1 MSDHDEDK
9 VNRLP
14 FWLVG
19 GAAGLA
25 AAATVFFSVWGWETG
40 RIPGAGKAAAAS
52 AASAPAAEGSATAA
66 ASAASEPAKHA
77 EASAPA
83 VAASAAASATTA
95 STAAPAAAATSAAS
109 AATPAAAASAPAAA
123 AAVDGDTAKVTVEN
137 GVVKFYF
144 ATGKADVAPNS
155 VEALKDVLAG
165 VKAGKKAI
173 VSGYNDSTGNA
184 AANEE
189 LAKNRALAVRSALLG
204 FGVPESQIELRKPA
218 NTEAGQGNNAEA
230 RRVEVVLE

>member
-19 GAAGLA
+19 GAVGLA

-40 RIPGAGKAAAAS
+40 RIPGAEKAAAAS
-52 AASAPAAEGSATAA
+52 AAASAPAAEGGATAA
-66 ASAASEPAKHA
+66 ASAASEPAHHA

-83 VAASAAASATTA
+83 VAASAAASAATPAVAA
-95 STAAPAAAATSAAS
+95 SEAPAAPAASAS
-109 AATPAAAASAPAAA
+109 VPAAA

-165 VKAGKKAI
+165 VKAGKKAV

-204 FGVPESQIELRKPA
+204 FGVPESQIELRTPA
-218 NTEAGQGNNAEA
+218 NTEAGQGNSAEA

>member
-19 GAAGLA
+19 GAVGLA

-40 RIPGAGKAAAAS
+40 RIPGAEKAAAAS
-52 AASAPAAEGSATAA
+52 AAASAPAAEGGATAA
-66 ASAASEPAKHA
+66 ASAASEPAHHA

-83 VAASAAASATTA
+83 VAASAAASAATPAVAA
-95 STAAPAAAATSAAS
+95 SEAPAAPAASAS
-109 AATPAAAASAPAAA
+109 VPAAA

-165 VKAGKKAI
+165 VKAGKKAV

-218 NTEAGQGNNAEA
+218 NTEAGQGNSAEA

>member
-40 RIPGAGKAAAAS
+40 RIPGAEKTAAAS
-52 AASAPAAEGSATAA
+52 AAASAPAVEGGATAA
-66 ASAASEPAKHA
+66 ASAASKPAHHA
-77 EASAPA
+77 DASAPA
-83 VAASAAASATTA
+83 VAESA
-95 STAAPAAAATSAAS
+95 AAS
-109 AATPAAAASAPAAA
+109 AATPAVAASEAPAAPAASAPAASAPAAA

-144 ATGKADVAPNS
+144 ATGKAEVAANS

-165 VKAGKKAI
+165 VKAGKKAV

>member
-19 GAAGLA
+19 GAVGLA

-40 RIPGAGKAAAAS
+40 RIPGAEKAAAAS
-52 AASAPAAEGSATAA
+52 AAASAPAAEGGATAA
-66 ASAASEPAKHA
+66 ASAASESAHHA

-83 VAASAAASATTA
+83 VAASAAASAATPAVAA
-95 STAAPAAAATSAAS
+95 SEAPAAPAAPAAS
-109 AATPAAAASAPAAA
+109 ASVPAAA

-155 VEALKDVLAG
+155 VEALKDVLSG
-165 VKAGKKAI
+165 VKAGKKAV

-218 NTEAGQGNNAEA
+218 NTEAGQGNSAEA